1 MFARL
6 NRDLNAIMDR
16 DPAASSRLAAVFLY
30 PSFQVMFAY
39 RLAHPLWRAGFKFIS
54 RFIMQFA
61 RMITN
66 IEIHPGAT
74 IGSGFFV
81 DHGAGV
87 VIGET
92 AIIGR
97 DVTLYQGVTLGG
109 VLPAVDANSQRSV
122 KRHPTIGDNVI
133 IGSGAQVLGNITVNA
148 WARVGGNSVVTR
160 DVPEGATVVGVPA
173 RQVTVKAV
181 SSKVDDRFQAY
192 AVANPGEVDP
202 RERTISALV
211 DEVQSLRARLNDME
225 DRMVATPMHDDAG
238 KSPRDVD
245 PATG

>member
-1 MFARL
+1 M
-6 NRDLNAIMDR
+6 
-16 DPAASSRLAAVFLY
+16 
-30 PSFQVMFAY
+30 
-39 RLAHPLWRAGFKFIS
+39 
-54 RFIMQFA
+54 
-61 RMITN
+61 
-66 IEIHPGAT
+66 
-74 IGSGFFV
+74 
-81 DHGAGV
+81 
-87 VIGET
+87 
-92 AIIGR
+92 
-97 DVTLYQGVTLGG
+97 
-109 VLPAVDANSQRSV
+109 
-122 KRHPTIGDNVI
+122 
-133 IGSGAQVLGNITVNA
+133 
-148 WARVGGNSVVTR
+148 TR

-245 PATG
+245 PANG